1 MKQVKTD
8 MSEPSGT
15 KVSPAARWLAL
26 LISGVVMALGMLA
39 MWDEYAPG
47 RSTRFGATE
56 PVFGQKAIELG
67 FVMMLLGCLP
77 LLVFCRSSRQ
87 VLVLGTLLG
96 VTLIGAIFYFAY
108 S

>member
-1 MKQVKTD
+1 

-26 LISGVVMALGMLA
+26 LISGVVIALGLLA
-39 MWDEYAPG
+39 VVDEFAPG
-47 RSTRFGATE
+47 RFTRFGETQ
-56 PVFGQKAIELG
+56 PLFGQKAIEFG

-96 VTLIGAIFYFAY
+96 VTLIGAILYFAY